1 MGWFD
6 GEDGEKLKNM
16 MMFNFYGTDKELEEF
31 TPVAVILVI
40 IIFILFIGLGF
51 WIFG

>member
-6 GEDGEKLKNM
+6 GEDGEKLKNL
-16 MMFNFYGTDKELEEF
+16 MMFKFYGTDKELADAGPAF
-31 TPVAVILVI
+31 LVILLVVI
-40 IIFILFIGLGF
+40 TLIGLGL

>member
-16 MMFNFYGTDKELEEF
+16 MMFNFYGTDKELEEAS
-31 TPVAVILVI
+31 PVFAVIIVI
-40 IIFILFIGLGF
+40 IILIGLGF